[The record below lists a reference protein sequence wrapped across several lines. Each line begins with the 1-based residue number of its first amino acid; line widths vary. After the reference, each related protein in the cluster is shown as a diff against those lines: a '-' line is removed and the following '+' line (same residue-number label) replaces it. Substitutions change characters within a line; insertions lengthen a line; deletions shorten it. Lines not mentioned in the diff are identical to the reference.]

1 MAELEEE
8 WWWDAG
14 ASAYVARV
22 KAVVG
27 GGPSELSVNEGEAAD
42 GTVGGDH
49 RCFVLKRSSPLDHRC
64 KAEIS
69 VSHMCTDS

>member
-1 MAELEEE
+1 M
-8 WWWDAG
+8 
-14 ASAYVARV
+14 ARV
-22 KAVVG
+22 KAVDG
-27 GGPSELSVNEGEAAD
+27 GGWEEGRQTRRRRRSSELSVNEGEAAD

-69 VSHMCTDS
+69 HVH